1 MGLVISLRT
10 GEDFFIADERYVL
23 SGITGTTVRL
33 ERPRDGAAFEIT
45 NDEMREI
52 EPDVLVQTG
61 DRMTTRAARVRID
74 APRSKTILI
83 GPKYRMAR
91 KT

>member
-1 MGLVISLRT
+1 MGLVILLRA
-10 GEDFFIADERYVL
+10 GEDFFIADERYVM
-23 SGITGTTVRL
+23 SRIDGTTLRI
-33 ERPRDGAAFEIT
+33 ERPRDGAVFEIT

-52 EPDVLVQTG
+52 EPDVLVQAG
-61 DRMTTRAARVRID
+61 DRVTTRAARVLIE
-74 APRSKTILI
+74 APRSKKILI